1 MKSGLASTEIVFTGM
16 ILCEVLYYHFLVVF
30 EHNRIKSGEKWF
42 SFKLLMIWFTKH
54 FLFELLTSSCD
65 HVLYLQ
71 ITYWDPFDGQAIRIL
86 DGSSSEPVNALAT
99 DPDGE
104 VVVSGGCDKLVKLW
118 GYDEGHCY
126 FVGVA
131 HSGSITKVQV
141 APNKSRIVS
150 VGTEGGIFIWEYSRP
165 QAVDIMD

>member
-1 MKSGLASTEIVFTGM
+1 MCNPKDWGSLAQQFPGFRESVMM
-16 ILCEVLYYHFLVVF
+16 ICF
-30 EHNRIKSGEKWF
+30 
-42 SFKLLMIWFTKH
+42 
-54 FLFELLTSSCD
+54 CA
-65 HVLYLQ
+65 Q
-71 ITYWDPFDGQAIRIL
+71 ITYWDPYDGQAIRIL

-99 DPDGE
+99 DADGE

-126 FVGVA
+126 YVGVA

-141 APNKSRIVS
+141 APNKSQIIS
-150 VGTEGGIFIWEYSRP
+150 VGTEGGIFLWEYSRP